1 MNTRSGAER
10 VLNVEE
16 GLGGA
21 VSCLGKD
28 GEIKGPGP
36 FGSTALMVLKNF
48 RDLRQG
54 LGPGFLPFPRLF
66 IDLSGTFGS
75 GGRNV

>member
-1 MNTRSGAER
+1 MTFSR
-10 VLNVEE
+10 VE
-16 GLGGA
+16 GCEVWRDGGA
-21 VSCLGKD
+21 DGAGSQVGRD

-36 FGSTALMVLKNF
+36 FGSRALMVLKNF

-54 LGPGFLPFPRLF
+54 AGPGFQPFPKHF

-75 GGRNV
+75 ESRNV